1 MSIMPSLWVI
11 AAAAAPFVQAP
22 SEPAPL
28 PVAVM
33 LPQLA
38 MQDCD
43 LASRQQVFVY
53 RTLMTSDGAELKLT
67 YAPSTDQCSIE
78 LDAAGAAAIS
88 TLSDILSED
97 GWERLP
103 TTESRWAVVDAL
115 WRKNDRLIEVNRW
128 RKTQHED
135 GPSGAVFVT
144 AADGLSGQQTLSTRK
159 RQLRPLADALIAAVF
174 DLCPSLVR
182 GRAADFAELWE
193 IEPEAILNQEVLA
206 DPTQG
211 TIDVR
216 GGEECSILV
225 SGPATPDAI
234 QALTAAAQT
243 HGLKRDANG
252 VLRGGDIE
260 IQTEARESIP
270 LNWPSWARSD
280 YASVSISVRSN
291 QRQDAER

>member
-11 AAAAAPFVQAP
+11 AAAAVPFVQAP

-53 RTLMTSDGAELKLT
+53 RTLTTSDGAEINLT
-67 YAPSTDQCSIE
+67 YDPSHDQCSIE

-103 TTESRWAVVDAL
+103 TAESQWAVVNTL
-115 WRKNDRLIEVNRW
+115 WRKNDRLIAVDSW
-128 RKTQHED
+128 RKTQYED
-135 GPSGAVFVT
+135 APSGAVFVT
-144 AADGLSGQQTLSTRK
+144 SADGPSGRRTLSSRT

-182 GRAADFAELWE
+182 GRDADYAELLE

-216 GGEECSILV
+216 GGDECSILV

-234 QALTAAAQT
+234 ESLTTAAQA
-243 HGLKRDANG
+243 HGLNRDATG

-260 IQTEARESIP
+260 IQTEAREPIP
-270 LNWPSWARSD
+270 LNWPSWAGSD